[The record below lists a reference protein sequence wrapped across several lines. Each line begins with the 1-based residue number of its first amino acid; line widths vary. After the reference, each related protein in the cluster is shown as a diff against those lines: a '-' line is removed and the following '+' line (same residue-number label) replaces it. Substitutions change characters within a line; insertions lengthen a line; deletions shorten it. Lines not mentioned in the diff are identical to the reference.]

1 MTGGSPT
8 LESALSG
15 AWSNAGRILPWA
27 LSSATVSIVL
37 QAIQGR
43 AGFTE
48 EQIAGAFRPE
58 RTGAR
63 GPFGG

>member
-8 LESALSG
+8 LESVLSG
-15 AWSNAGRILPWA
+15 ARSNAGRILPWA
-27 LSSATVSIVL
+27 LISAKVSIVQQVI
-37 QAIQGR
+37 QAR

-63 GPFGG
+63 GLFGG